1 MKNTMII
8 AAGLLLTSS
17 AFASTMT
24 VNQQTSVDAGTFATK
39 SAAYQAGFN
48 LADSIKSMD
57 KTALRKEL
65 SLWTVDSA
73 DKLGVDNSNVVV
85 KEFATN
91 PDNIQYR
98 AIVNVDYHFNQHEN
112 N

>member
-1 MKNTMII
+1 MII

-57 KTALRKEL
+57 KTALRKKL

-73 DKLGVDNSNVVV
+73 DKLGVDNSNVVIN
-85 KEFATN
+85 EFATSQN
-91 PDNIQYR
+91 NIQYR
-98 AIVNVDYHFNQHEN
+98 AIVNVDYHFNQHESN
-112 N
+112 